1 MLEDANCKD
10 FRPLISLI
18 VPVYNDEKRI
28 GGEMNTLARFL
39 DQKSSSWEIIL
50 VDDGSKDGTWSEILK
65 LVRSW
70 KREMRGIRMDS
81 NQGKGAAVAAGM
93 KEATGEYLFFMDA
106 DLPYDLEVIW
116 ASLRRLEEEGVGVV
130 VGDRELPQ
138 SESKVDYP
146 WRRVWTKKVFSWLT
160 WKLVIQGFPDTQC
173 GFKGF
178 RYQVA
183 QDLFA
188 NLMVKGFG
196 FDVELLVMAVENGIR
211 VERVPVIFLQHQN
224 SNIELMR
231 DSLRMGLDLLR
242 ISYRRRRGHYRWDR

>member
-81 NQGKGAAVAAGM
+81 NQGK
-93 KEATGEYLFFMDA
+93 ED
-106 DLPYDLEVIW
+106 
-116 ASLRRLEEEGVGVV
+116 
-130 VGDRELPQ
+130 
-138 SESKVDYP
+138 
-146 WRRVWTKKVFSWLT
+146 
-160 WKLVIQGFPDTQC
+160 
-173 GFKGF
+173 
-178 RYQVA
+178 
-183 QDLFA
+183 
-188 NLMVKGFG
+188 
-196 FDVELLVMAVENGIR
+196 
-211 VERVPVIFLQHQN
+211 
-224 SNIELMR
+224 
-231 DSLRMGLDLLR
+231 
-242 ISYRRRRGHYRWDR
+242 